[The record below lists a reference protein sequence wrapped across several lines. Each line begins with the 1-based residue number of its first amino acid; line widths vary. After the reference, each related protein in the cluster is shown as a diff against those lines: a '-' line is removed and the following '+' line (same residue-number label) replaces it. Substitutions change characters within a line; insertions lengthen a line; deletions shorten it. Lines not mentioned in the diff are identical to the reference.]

1 MIELFPIITADA
13 DCRRLLGTKPTRF
26 YPFVNAPQNGS
37 KPYAVWQITNGEPYN
52 QLNCQAAA
60 DSYAVQ
66 IDVYAQSIDQSRA
79 IAKAIRAALSQD
91 PRNTVTR
98 WAMEDFETDTKL
110 YRVSFDVDFI
120 QPL

>member
-26 YPFVNAPQNGS
+26 YPFINAPQNGS

-52 QLNCQAAA
+52 QLNYQAAA

-79 IAKAIRAALSQD
+79 IAKAIRVALSQD
-91 PRNTVTR
+91 PRNTITR